1 MTGKNWIKLL
11 AVYSLLR
18 KILLANFAQK
28 GVIFKAQQ
36 SELVI
41 KYTTF
46 PSLIS
51 VAADAIGLLC
61 ATTNYNEPIR

>member
-1 MTGKNWIKLL
+1 M
-11 AVYSLLR
+11 
-18 KILLANFAQK
+18 
-28 GVIFKAQQ
+28 IFKAQQ

-41 KYTTF
+41 KYTAF

-51 VAADAIGLLC
+51 VVADAVGLLC